1 MILNG
6 GDHEADFL
14 LLMAFAASTAMPA
27 GAQTVTPATGPAN
40 GGAFIPDFARA

>member
-1 MILNG
+1 MRR
-6 GDHEADFL
+6 DFL
-14 LLMAFAASTAMPA
+14 LFVALAAGAAMPA